1 MEIKIVLYE
10 RSRITMEVTPIV
22 VIGEAG
28 GCDPRPRREGA
39 KLFDFRLVER
49 TIYRLKFIVLVFA
62 QNSFFWQPDIPLSTW
77 SGCPESSDGTLS
89 ALVIFPTFHVP
100 VLALYCR
107 QCHVHASK
115 APFSRGLD

>member
-10 RSRITMEVTPIV
+10 PFRITMEVTPIV

-28 GCDPRPRREGA
+28 GCDPRSRRKRA

-49 TIYRLKFIVLVFA
+49 TIYRLKLVVLVFA
-62 QNSFFWQPDIPLSTW
+62 QNSFFRQPDVPLSTW

-89 ALVIFPTFHVP
+89 ALVIHLDTNFPCLPCMVVSVTEMC
-100 VLALYCR
+100 LQRRSA
-107 QCHVHASK
+107 A
-115 APFSRGLD
+115 A